1 MSKGH
6 RSQLKRERNEKQVD
20 KRPSAKLSNARVSSR
35 KAGFVLDAIRGKDV
49 VEAIGIVTYSPRY
62 ASKLIKKLIESA
74 VANAKNNNK
83 MDEEKLYV
91 AECFA
96 GNATNYKRMHPR
108 AQGRAYSILKRN
120 SHITVILDERKE
132 NEKVVNNTKVEN
144 KDSKEGGNNGAK
156 G

>member
-6 RSQLKRERNEKQVD
+6 RSQVKRDRNEKQVD

-35 KAGFVLDAIRGKDV
+35 KAGFVLDAIRGKGV
-49 VEAIGIVTYSPRY
+49 QEAIGIVTYSPRY

-74 VANAKNNNK
+74 IANAKNNNN

-120 SHITVILDERKE
+120 SHITVILDERHDVE
-132 NEKVVNNTKVEN
+132 RTEKAESNKVEVV
-144 KDSKEGGNNGAK
+144 EGGNNGAK

>member
-6 RSQLKRERNEKQVD
+6 RTQVKRERNEKNVD
-20 KRPSAKLSNARVSSR
+20 KRPSAKLSGARVSSR
-35 KAGFVLDAIRGKDV
+35 KAAFVLDAIRGKNIG
-49 VEAIGIVTYSPRY
+49 EAIGIVTYSPRY
-62 ASKLIKKLIESA
+62 ASRLIKKLLESA
-74 VANAKNNNK
+74 VANAKNNNN

-120 SHITVILDERKE
+120 SHITVILDERK
-132 NEKVVNNTKVEN
+132 NEFNKSAKKETVETKVE
-144 KDSKEGGNNGAK
+144 GGNDGAK
-156 G
+156 S